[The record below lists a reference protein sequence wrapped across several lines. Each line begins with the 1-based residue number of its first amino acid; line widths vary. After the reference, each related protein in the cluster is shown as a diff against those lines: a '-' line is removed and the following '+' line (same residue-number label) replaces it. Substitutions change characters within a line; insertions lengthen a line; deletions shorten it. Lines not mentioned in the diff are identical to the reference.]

1 MLQNYLRPKIGGY
14 LNFFLARTR
23 LEVEEGVA
31 GASQRHQINL
41 YTSCDV
47 PVALNHLGT
56 IVVGG
61 SRSMFVPTLVS
72 FPDQEPFPKML
83 PGRS

>member
-1 MLQNYLRPKIGGY
+1 MNHISKAQNWRIFK
-14 LNFFLARTR
+14 FFLARIR
-23 LEVEEGVA
+23 LEVVEGVA

-56 IVVGG
+56 IVVDG
-61 SRSMFVPTLVS
+61 SRSIFVPTLVS
-72 FPDQEPFPKML
+72 CPDQEPFPKML

>member
-1 MLQNYLRPKIGGY
+1 MVRPHI
-14 LNFFLARTR
+14 
-23 LEVEEGVA
+23 EVEEGVA

-56 IVVGG
+56 IVVDG
-61 SRSMFVPTLVS
+61 SRSIFVPILVS
-72 FPDQEPFPKML
+72 FPDPKPFPKML